1 MLGMLP
7 LLVSSQEQSL
17 GGGTV
22 QVAVGASGALGAR
35 RPLAGGVGVAVG
47 LAGAIQARRPLA
59 GLVAIHIAAGGALV
73 TRRPLGG
80 GTVAIVVT
88 ASGGVFLLMPGR
100 AVAVTRAALLAMP
113 SQVP

>member
-17 GGGTV
+17 GGGS
-22 QVAVGASGALGAR
+22 VAIVVGAAGALQAR
-35 RPLAGGVGVAVG
+35 RPLAGDVAVVVG
-47 LAGAIQARRPLA
+47 AAGAIRARRPLA
-59 GLVAIHIAAGGALV
+59 GLVAIHITASGALV

-100 AVAVTRAALLAMP
+100 AVAVTRAALLATP
-113 SQVP
+113 SQAP